1 MLAHI
6 GTCGIGLGHASRS
19 IALARALTARGWTVQ
34 VSTYG
39 EATSYVRQ
47 SGFPALSV
55 PPVSYGA
62 FREGRTSIKLTI
74 YRNAFLPLT
83 VLRQVACEAGYIDGV
98 RPDVVIADTRAST
111 VLAAKALGC
120 RTVLILNQFN
130 VRLPGWAHQK
140 HAILSE
146 IVEAS
151 LDLLPRVWAKSDR
164 ILIADFPP
172 PYTISRDN
180 LRIPAEHASRCL
192 LVGPF
197 LEKRPSEMPPADRIR
212 HRYGVDA
219 SEKVVLAHL
228 SGPKIEKEAL
238 ETVVREMLQSLSQK
252 YHVILTLG
260 NPDDHTEI
268 RRKRLSIFGWVPD
281 SYEVMAIADVIVCR
295 GGHTTLSKALSLG
308 KPMVIIPTPG
318 QSEQLGNAERVQE
331 VGAAIMLEQEDLSET
346 SLTWSIEEVLSS
358 DSYNNRA
365 QEYRRTVE
373 SLDGIERALEVLAEL
388 THA

>member
-19 IALARALTARGWTVQ
+19 MALARALTSRGWTVQ

-39 EATSYVRQ
+39 EAMSYVRQ
-47 SGFPALSV
+47 SGFRTLSV

-62 FREGRTSIKLTI
+62 FKEGRASIKLTI

-111 VLAAKALGC
+111 VLAAKALGF

-130 VRLPGWAHQK
+130 VRLPRWAHQK

-146 IVEAS
+146 MVEAS
-151 LDLLPRVWAKSDR
+151 LDLLPRIWAKSDR

-172 PYTISRDN
+172 PYTISLGN

-197 LEKRPSEMPPADRIR
+197 LERKPSEMPQADRIK

-228 SGPKIEKEAL
+228 SGPKVEKEAL
-238 ETVVREMLQSLSQK
+238 ERVIREMLQSLSQK

-268 RRKRLSIFGWVPD
+268 RKKRLSIFGWVPD
-281 SYEVMAIADVIVCR
+281 SYEVMAIADAIVCR
-295 GGHTTLSKALSLG
+295 AGHTTLSKALSLG
-308 KPMVIIPTPG
+308 KPMVCIPTPG

-346 SLTWSIEEVLSS
+346 TLTWSIEEVLSS
-358 DSYNNRA
+358 GKYKNMA
-365 QEYRRTVE
+365 EEYRNTVE
-373 SLDGIERALEVLAEL
+373 SLDGLQKALQILTEL
-388 THA
+388 TYT